1 MKLAERTVKLRSLKE
16 AISVIPDGA
25 RIAFSNFSVYQSP
38 MAAVHEIIRAGI
50 KDLTI
55 VGVTN
60 SIEVDMLVG
69 AGAVKK
75 LELSYVGLE
84 KFGMGKNFRRA
95 MQEGRLELEYYTEYV
110 AWDRFRASREGME
123 FWAVD
128 FLGGSDLLKNN
139 PNIVPFKSPMSG
151 KQMWA
156 IPAANVDFAIIHAYA
171 SDVYGN
177 IRRQD
182 RTLQCHELSLD
193 VARGSDRNIVT
204 VERIIDEEEMIA
216 TSDRTLIPAFKTE
229 SVCHV
234 PGGSHPTLTMS
245 VAPQDDEFFQIYV
258 DASANQETFNAF
270 LDKFIRGTS
279 NFEEYMALVEEAKK
293 QRKEG
298 V

>member
-1 MKLAERTVKLRSLKE
+1 MSERKKKLCSLKE

-50 KDLTI
+50 KDLTV

-75 LELSYVGLE
+75 LETSYVGLE
-84 KFGMGKNFRRA
+84 KFGMGRNFRRA
-95 MQEGRLELEYYTEYV
+95 MQEGRLEIEYYTEYV

-123 FWAVD
+123 FWTVD

-151 KQMWA
+151 RQLWA

-171 SDVYGN
+171 SDIYGN
-177 IRRQD
+177 IRRQP
-182 RTLQCHELSLD
+182 RTLQCQELSLD
-193 VARGSDRNIVT
+193 VARGCSRNIVT
-204 VERIIDEEEMIA
+204 VERIIDEAEVKA

-234 PGGSHPTLTMS
+234 PGGSHPTLTLS
-245 VAPQDDEFFQIYV
+245 AAPQDDEFFALYV
-258 DASANQETFNAF
+258 EAAGSQETFDAF
-270 LDKFIRGTS
+270 LDKFIRGTAD
-279 NFEEYMALVEEAKK
+279 FGEYMALAEEEKK
-293 QRKEG
+293 LRREG
-298 V
+298 M